1 MSAMPVLQLT
11 QTRDRPIAAVCK
23 QKRGIGLLSSF
34 LVLLL
39 QVSAAAPVA
48 SEPPVQDAAIESPA
62 ADAVAETPTPAA
74 LILPKGHAILI
85 AIDGEVGSKVSTT
98 GDIFPIR
105 LAEPVVVDG
114 VELLPAGITG
124 EGQVV
129 HAKKGGM
136 AGAAGEL
143 LLAARYLDHGG
154 RRIEL
159 RSFKFIEAG
168 DQILTRGKD
177 NIGLA
182 TATNIAVGPLGF
194 FIGGGNTIIAPGTVA
209 TAKTRNDEAFERAS
223 DAPPSAPELTE
234 EGMQ

>member
-1 MSAMPVLQLT
+1 M
-11 QTRDRPIAAVCK
+11 R
-23 QKRGIGLLSSF
+23 LLSSF

-39 QVSAAAPVA
+39 QVSAATPVA
-48 SEPPVQDAAIESPA
+48 SEPPAQDTAIESPPA
-62 ADAVAETPTPAA
+62 ESAAETPPPAP
-74 LILPKGHAILI
+74 LILPKGHTILI
-85 AIDGEVGSKVSTT
+85 AIDREVGSKVSAT
-98 GDIFPIR
+98 GDVFPIR

-168 DQILTRGKD
+168 DESLTRGKD
-177 NIGLA
+177 NVGLA
-182 TATNIAVGPLGF
+182 SATNAVIGPLGF
-194 FIGGGNTIIAPGTVA
+194 LIGGGNTIIAPGTVA

-223 DAPPSAPELTE
+223 EAPPSAPELTE